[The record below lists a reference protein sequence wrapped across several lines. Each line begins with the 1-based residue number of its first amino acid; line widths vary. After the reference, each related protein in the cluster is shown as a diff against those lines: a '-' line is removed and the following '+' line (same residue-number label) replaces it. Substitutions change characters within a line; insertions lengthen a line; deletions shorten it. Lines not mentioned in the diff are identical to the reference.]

1 MKYFFKY
8 NKINNELYLAI
19 KKSKNKNG
27 TTFIISLSCNKLI
40 WEYLLKKLLSI
51 LYYSI

>member
-1 MKYFFKY
+1 MNIIMIIIILFNLMKYFFKY

-27 TTFIISLSCNKLI
+27 TTFIISLSCIKLI
-40 WEYLLKKLLSI
+40 
-51 LYYSI
+51 